1 MKKQNFKKK
10 FIIYSQI
17 MKEHNYSYLNGN
29 IEINIRPK
37 QHFELSLY
45 PKGISMPQDSPIL
58 VIKLFIISFF
68 IRFAFIKLNSSQN
81 NIIHFGISF
90 NDYDKYVHVFPD
102 YIGLYFYKSYKL
114 IDMPW
119 KQIEASYYYETKV
132 AKQIHLKDGL
142 KNKRT
147 KDNLKFF
154 KHVLINDHNIIVFY
168 YIFHKVLKYHLFNKF
183 FNYDSTHIQYLMI
196 EYQHPITN
204 ENINKKIEILGNINI
219 NEQFIKWCKENNYI
233 IIE

>member
-1 MKKQNFKKK
+1 MRNQNYNKK

-29 IEINIRPK
+29 IEINIKPK

-45 PKGISMPQDSPIL
+45 PLGISIPEDSPIL

-68 IRFAFIKLNSSQN
+68 IRFSFIKTKPLEN

-102 YIGLYFYKSYKL
+102 YLGLYFYKSYKL
-114 IDMPW
+114 IDLPW
-119 KQIEASYYYETKV
+119 KQIEASNYYETKV
-132 AKQIHLKDGL
+132 SKQLHLKDGL
-142 KNKRT
+142 KNKHT
-147 KDNLKFF
+147 KDNLKYSQ
-154 KHVLINDHNIIVFY
+154 HILIDDYNILVFY
-168 YIFHKVLKYHLFNKF
+168 YKYHKIFKYHLFNKF
-183 FNYDSTHIQYLMI
+183 FNYDSTHIQYLII
-196 EYQHPITN
+196 EYEHPTKGNISETIEII
-204 ENINKKIEILGNINI
+204 ENIDI
-219 NEQFIKWCKENNYI
+219 NEKLNEWCKENNYI